1 MYVMPVIATGTPK
14 RPRSKSPMDW
24 FVCDAPSEPFQS
36 FNMPSTTRLVD
47 VPISVHVPPKM
58 DANDSGI
65 MTCSFGM

>member
-14 RPRSKSPMDW
+14 RPRSKSPMDC
-24 FVCDAPSEPFQS
+24 FVSDDPSEPRQS

>member
-1 MYVMPVIATGTPK
+1 
-14 RPRSKSPMDW
+14 MDCV
-24 FVCDAPSEPFQS
+24 VCDAPSEPFQS

-65 MTCSFGM
+65 ITCSFGM